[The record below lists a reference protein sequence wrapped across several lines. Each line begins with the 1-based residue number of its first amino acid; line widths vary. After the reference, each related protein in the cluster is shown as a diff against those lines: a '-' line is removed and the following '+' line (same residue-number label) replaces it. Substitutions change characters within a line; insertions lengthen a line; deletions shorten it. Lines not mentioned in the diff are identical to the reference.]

1 MSKQKSRE
9 WHLTKHEDELLQKT
23 MGLEAVL
30 EDLVRIQKLASI
42 QQKRS
47 RAWKATTDFTNAF
60 CELSLRFSSIVN
72 ILLPQSP
79 EYTIS
84 YGLLALL
91 FKVVH
96 PLQRDGTT
104 N

>member
-1 MSKQKSRE
+1 MSKQKIRD
-9 WHLTKHEDELLQKT
+9 WHLTKHEDELLKKT

-30 EDLVRIQKLASI
+30 EDLVRAQELAPV

-47 RAWKATTDFTNAF
+47 KAWKATTDFTIAF
-60 CELSLRFSSIVN
+60 CEFSLRFSSIVK

-79 EYTIS
+79 EYTMS

-91 FKVVH
+91 LKVVH
-96 PLQRDGTT
+96 PL
-104 N
+104 

>member
-1 MSKQKSRE
+1 MSRQKSRE
-9 WHLTKHEDELLQKT
+9 WHLAKHEEDLLQKT
-23 MGLEAVL
+23 VRLEAVL
-30 EDLVRIQKLASI
+30 ECLVQTQELASI

-47 RAWKATTDFTNAF
+47 RAWKATTDFTNSF
-60 CELSLRFSSIVN
+60 CEFSLRFSSIIK

-79 EYTIS
+79 EYTMS

-91 FKVVH
+91 FKVAH
-96 PLQRDGTT
+96 PLQRDVIT

>member
-23 MGLEAVL
+23 VGLEAVL
-30 EDLVRIQKLASI
+30 EDLVRTQELAPI
-42 QQKRS
+42 QQKKS
-47 RAWKATTDFTNAF
+47 KAWKVTTDFTNAF
-60 CELSLRFSSIVN
+60 CEFSLRFSSIVK

-91 FKVVH
+91 FKVVY
-96 PLQRDGTT
+96 LFQRGGTA